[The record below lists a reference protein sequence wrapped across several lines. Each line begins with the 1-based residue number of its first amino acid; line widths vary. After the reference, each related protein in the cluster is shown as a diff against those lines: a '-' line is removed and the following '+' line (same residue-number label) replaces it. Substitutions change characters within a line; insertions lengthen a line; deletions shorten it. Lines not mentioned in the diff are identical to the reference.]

1 MPASSFV
8 SNPTR
13 TLGSVCRGNLRNI
26 ASSVAGLSFA
36 AQPAAFAMEVSFT
49 DEATP
54 HLAVNRFDYSEVAR
68 FVLAHPE
75 IQAQESISQ
84 TQRGKRS
91 APADFS
97 TSGGFGGGLCRRFR
111 YRAGRLGR
119 NFESIL
125 VHIKSLF
132 PVQAFDKLACCLS
145 NASRK
150 TRRIHFYRR
159 FHGSFSSILIAK
171 LYLKRFHAL
180 TLPFLAIN
188 AETGSRTPTARG
200 S

>member
-1 MPASSFV
+1 MPASSLV
-8 SNPTR
+8 SNPTS
-13 TLGSVCRGNLRNI
+13 TLGSVCRGSLRKT

-49 DEATP
+49 DEAKS
-54 HLAVNRFDYSEVAR
+54 HLAVIRFDYSEVAR

-75 IQAQESISQ
+75 TQSQESISQ
-84 TQRGKRS
+84 TKRGKRS
-91 APADFS
+91 VSADFS
-97 TSGGFGGGLCRRFR
+97 TSGGFGGRLCWRFR
-111 YRAGRLGR
+111 CRAGRLGR

-125 VHIKSLF
+125 VHVESLF
-132 PVQAFDKLACCLS
+132 AVQTLDKLACRLS

-171 LYLKRFHAL
+171 LHLKRFHAL
-180 TLPFLAIN
+180 SLPFLTMKT
-188 AETGSRTPTARG
+188 ETGSRMPTTCR

>member
-1 MPASSFV
+1 
-8 SNPTR
+8 
-13 TLGSVCRGNLRNI
+13 
-26 ASSVAGLSFA
+26 
-36 AQPAAFAMEVSFT
+36 MEVSFT